1 MTNPDLGQW
10 LPSDGRYRRSEVSAV
25 VGRGDT
31 VWERATGDVLRWKVK
46 TSSGFT
52 VNSTAPVGQRVVV
65 TARLFG
71 LAVVEPVE
79 VTAVV
84 KDADRVGFAYRPCR
98 VTPFAVRRHLS
109 SSVEATRWSFQYVRS
124 RARHH
129 SNPGACFTR
138 FFALR
143 SSSYAGDTF
152 AHCDKRLRGAT
163 AAGRDRPR
171 RCARLVT

>member
-10 LPSDGRYRRSEVSAV
+10 PPSDGRYRRSEVSAV

-52 VNSTAPVGQRVVV
+52 VNSTAPVMRGQRVVV

-84 KDADRVGFAYRPCR
+84 KDADRVGFAYRTLPGHPVCGEEAFVVQR
-98 VTPFAVRRHLS
+98 RGDQVVLSIRSLTRAAPQQPWRMLYPLLRIAQLIVRRRYL
-109 SSVEATRWSFQYVRS
+109 R
-124 RARHH
+124 
-129 SNPGACFTR
+129 
-138 FFALR
+138 ALR
-143 SSSYAGDTF
+143 
-152 AHCDKRLRGAT
+152 
-163 AAGRDRPR
+163 
-171 RCARLVT
+171 